1 MKKFKVILR
10 QVVIVE
16 AATSAQAIK
25 AAKENPPHED
35 TGTEWGHLR
44 TTRDVTVT
52 SCVPLRGRPPK
63 YTGSYR

>member
-1 MKKFKVILR
+1 MRYRVTIC
-10 QVVIVE
+10 QVVIVDAE
-16 AATSAQAIK
+16 TSLDAIQ

-35 TGTEWGHLR
+35 GNGVR

-63 YTGSYR
+63 YTGSY